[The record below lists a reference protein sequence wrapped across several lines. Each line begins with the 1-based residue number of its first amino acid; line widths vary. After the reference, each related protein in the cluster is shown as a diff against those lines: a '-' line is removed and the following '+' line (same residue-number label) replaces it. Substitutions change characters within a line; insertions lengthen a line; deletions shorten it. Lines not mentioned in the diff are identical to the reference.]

1 MGHALGCAP
10 QGRFNDPVSLA
21 LIIVRFAPATG
32 SDLPD
37 LPDALLVHPLA
48 PKLHGGSAHAEP
60 LGNGHILLTRHR
72 FQDNPA
78 TQAPLVEAFRVRIP
92 TVPVECAQLAATRSP
107 RPALGMPRAYQ
118 APRLSTAIYGTS
130 H

>member
-1 MGHALGCAP
+1 MGHALGLAL

-48 PKLHGGSAHAEP
+48 LSYVWQTKDLERFAAH
-60 LGNGHILLTRHR
+60 
-72 FQDNPA
+72 
-78 TQAPLVEAFRVRIP
+78 
-92 TVPVECAQLAATRSP
+92 
-107 RPALGMPRAYQ
+107 
-118 APRLSTAIYGTS
+118 
-130 H
+130 